1 MINTFINDIRTIRQ
15 STDLCFNRTNQN
27 RYTVLIDE
35 ADGTH
40 TAYCSSVPVY
50 NARTGQMLDKVFQKG
65 DQEYLFSGSNG
76 TFSVNAETLT
86 MENAAGQ
93 LSIRTLNRGLTIR
106 GNQLLWGGI
115 QIRPTANGIA
125 FQMQSTREGAI
136 LYLHT
141 DKPFET
147 IVSNTKC
154 FSMMSGD
161 FVPFVTASAIG
172 VTDAAGNLCAPA
184 TVIYQKLSNRDY
196 TVFIRPKESVG
207 TLLLF
212 EMNLYEAKLFQDTT
226 VDSENPGENNAFGS
240 TAFVGDSCAFGQQ
253 WLYLRP
259 DIAKIPFLDGREIA
273 KVKLYIP
280 RLNRYGGKLCLC
292 PTVKRFCSFGSTW
305 ETKVEAGEQS
315 ISGEQRKNYAVFDL
329 SRYMVIPG
337 TNILNQP
344 DGFILR
350 TTQRDSGFAVV
361 STADSY
367 YAPQILEINYR

>member
-1 MINTFINDIRTIRQ
+1 MIHTFINDIYTIRQ

-50 NARTGQMLDKVFQKG
+50 NARTGQMLDKVFQPG

-76 TFSVNAETLT
+76 NVSVNAETLT
-86 MENAAGQ
+86 MENAAGRI
-93 LSIRTLNRGLTIR
+93 SITTPNRGLTTR

-141 DKPFET
+141 DRPFET
-147 IVSNTKC
+147 ILSNTKC

-161 FVPFVTASAIG
+161 FVPFITASAIG

-184 TVIYQKLSNRDY
+184 TVIYQKLSSRDY
-196 TVFIRPKESVG
+196 TVFIRPKENVG
-207 TLLLF
+207 ALLLF
-212 EMNLYEAKLFQDTT
+212 EVNLYEAKLFQDTT

-240 TAFVGDSCAFGQQ
+240 IAFVGDSCAFGQQ

-259 DIAKIPFLDGREIA
+259 DISKIPFLADKEIG
-273 KVKLYIP
+273 KIKLYIP
-280 RLNRYGGKLCLC
+280 QLNCGGRLCLC

-305 ETKVEAGEQS
+305 ETKVDAAEQFV
-315 ISGEQRKNYAVFDL
+315 SGEQRKNYAVFDL
-329 SRYMVIPG
+329 TRYMVIPG
-337 TNILNQP
+337 TSTLIQP

-350 TTQRDSGFAVV
+350 TAQRGSRFAVV